1 MSVPPQRP
9 DDSVSVLR
17 LVIGVALL
25 VALIILIF
33 FGVGYALGRVFV

>member
-25 VALIILIF
+25 VVVIILIF
-33 FGVGYALGRVFV
+33 FGVGYAIGRLFV

>member
-9 DDSVSVLR
+9 DDSVSALR

-25 VALIILIF
+25 VALIILLF
-33 FGVGYALGRVFV
+33 FGVGYGVGRVFV